1 MKPGIESFVKFY
13 LALFVALLVWC
24 FWADAAQPTT
34 ATNAVPEV
42 PLKVLPSALTNNA
55 YLTFGLDRIE
65 VLRGQRFGIPY
76 YQYLASLIY
85 IFLAFVAARIV
96 DWVVGS
102 ILKKWAKHTATR
114 LDDVLLELV
123 HGPVKV
129 IAFVIFLHVGLR
141 VFPWPD
147 WVESFISKVL
157 QVVIAISVTYVAV
170 KAIDVL
176 VGYWKQRAAASD
188 DKVFDA
194 QLIPI
199 VRNTLKVFV
208 VVVAFLVTS
217 QNLGLHITGLLASLS
232 IGGLAVGLA
241 AQDTLANLFGA
252 VAVFVDKPF
261 RVGDQIKLDAVE
273 GLVETIGMRST
284 RVRTPDGHLVTI
296 PNKTVGNA
304 TITNVAKRPTIR
316 TVMNIGITYDTPTDK
331 LKRALEILSEIY
343 RSEPMTKDVLI
354 TFNKFA
360 DSALNI
366 EVVHFWN
373 STDQRAYLKGLQAMN
388 LRVKEAFDREAV
400 EFAFPTQTIYVKE
413 STQVAT

>member
-1 MKPGIESFVKFY
+1 
-13 LALFVALLVWC
+13 LAWC
-24 FWADAAQPTT
+24 FWADAAQPAP
-34 ATNAVPEV
+34 ATNAVPDIPVKLV
-42 PLKVLPSALTNNA
+42 PADVSTNTA

-65 VLRGQRFGIPY
+65 ALQTQRFGIPY
-76 YQYLASLIY
+76 YQYLASVIY
-85 IFLAFVAARIV
+85 IFLALFAARLI
-96 DWVVGS
+96 DWIIGS
-102 ILKKWAKHTATR
+102 ILKTWAKRTTTR
-114 LDDVLLELV
+114 LDDILLELL

-147 WVESFISKVL
+147 WIENFISKVL
-157 QVVIAISVTYVAV
+157 QVVVAISLTYLALKTVDML
-170 KAIDVL
+170 I
-176 VGYWKQRAAASD
+176 GYWKQRAANVE
-188 DKVFDA
+188 DKVFDT

-199 VRNTLKVFV
+199 VRNTSKVFV

-232 IGGLAVGLA
+232 VGGLAVGLA

-261 RVGDQIKLDAVE
+261 RVGDRIKLDAVE
-273 GLVETIGMRST
+273 GEVESIGMRST
-284 RVRTPDGHLVTI
+284 RVRTADGHLVTI

-304 TITNVAKRPTIR
+304 TITNIAKRLTIR
-316 TVMNIGITYDTPTDK
+316 TVMNIGITYDTPADK
-331 LKRALEILSEIY
+331 VKRAVELLGEIY

-354 TFNKFA
+354 TFNKFV

-366 EVVHFWN
+366 EVIHFWN
-373 STDQRAYLKGLQAMN
+373 STDHRAYLNGLQALN
-388 LRVKEAFDREAV
+388 LRVKEAFDREAI

-413 STQVAT
+413 TAQLAA